1 MTFGIQRTSLVLR
14 LIASQQRNG
23 IGLTKLAK
31 TLSLEVPTAHRV
43 LKELETVRMVQRD
56 TKKKYRLGS
65 LLLELGATA
74 MHSSP
79 LIDGFRPVLT
89 SLASRTGDTVF
100 LIVRSGDESVCLD
113 RAEGSFPIK
122 TLIMEKG
129 GRRPL
134 GVGGA
139 SMHLLSQLG
148 QEEAFEII
156 DGNAYRY
163 TEFHDVN
170 VEALKLGYLQAQR
183 NGYGINRN
191 SQTSGVTAVGV
202 ALPQGVAGGT
212 QLGIGVA
219 CITPRMTESH
229 LDFVIDEIKRAINTV
244 ACDAE
249 TLSAYL
255 TNFSTPP
262 GDLQPSQG
270 TRARGL

>member
-1 MTFGIQRTSLVLR
+1 MTVGIERTSLVLR
-14 LIASQQRNG
+14 LIASHQRSG

-43 LKELETVRMVQRD
+43 LKELEIARMVQRD
-56 TKKKYRLGS
+56 ADKRYRLGS
-65 LLLELGATA
+65 LMLELGVTA
-74 MHSSP
+74 MHSSS
-79 LIDGFRPVLT
+79 LIDSFRPVLAG
-89 SLASRTGDTVF
+89 LAARTGDTVF
-100 LIVRSGDESVCLD
+100 LIIRSSDESVCLD

-122 TLIMEKG
+122 TLVMEKG

-163 TEFHDVN
+163 AEFHDVN
-170 VEALKLGYLQAQR
+170 VEALKLGYLQAQKD
-183 NGYGINRN
+183 GYGINRN
-191 SQTSGVTAVGV
+191 RQTSGVTAVGV

-229 LDFVIDEIKRAINTV
+229 LDCVVEEIQRAIDTV
-244 ACDAE
+244 ARDAE
-249 TLSAYL
+249 T
-255 TNFSTPP
+255 FSTFLAKFSAPV
-262 GDLQPSQG
+262 GKIKEY
-270 TRARGL
+270 